1 MLDDLVHNAYEP
13 FAFMVKT
20 MVPDGEGGTMT
31 RYVEGTEF
39 LATVSDPNSSIGK
52 IADALTEVKNVQIT
66 TSRSVGLDVMDV
78 VKRKSDG
85 TSYRITSNGKDN
97 QTPPTSSLDFKKC
110 SAEVFVIPLY
120 DGGEG
125 S

>member
-1 MLDDLVHNAYEP
+1 MLVNNAYEP
-13 FAFMVKT
+13 FVFMVKT
-20 MVPDGEGGTMT
+20 MVPDGEGSTIM
-31 RYVEGTEF
+31 RYVDGAEF
-39 LATVSDPNSSIGK
+39 LATVSDPNSSIAK

-66 TSRSVGLDVMDV
+66 TSRSVDLGVMDV

-97 QTPPTSSLDFKKC
+97 QTPQTSSLDLKKY

-120 DGGEG
+120 VGGE
-125 S
+125 SA